1 MIDDHEPLVI
11 EDFNGYFNRGD
22 QESVPPDHFAE
33 AINIRYTESSFDT
46 RYGIDFYNS
55 SVSSAPDNVLRV
67 HNYTMQNQQSQLIL
81 RTGGHIDH
89 VVSPAVIHTDILVIA
104 AMTDF
109 NVVSFAGRAYI
120 TPFFTDSDGYEKGL
134 QNNFVYVYKGAGVV
148 ARKAAGNPPT
158 GSITISN
165 NGAGTGTDAGLH
177 LFGVVFESDTGWL
190 SAPAAFNQF
199 TTIANTN
206 LDFST
211 IPVSAQT
218 HITKRHIVATKRI
231 LNFNGDLD
239 GYQYFFI
246 PNATINDNTTT
257 TLANIAFFDLDLL
270 DDASHLID
278 QFAEIPAGVGLTT
291 YHGRLVLTTT
301 FTDISVAY
309 ASAPGEPESID
320 QVDGVMIVPLDGK
333 PLTNCQEYRDILYL
347 FKITKTVGYS
357 DNQDVPSTWVPFNV
371 DEAIGAPVHGVGV
384 VLDSGGVGIDYLL
397 IADYSGIMLFNGSY
411 GDPEISFKIRNFWFE
426 LDRTLFRGI
435 ELINDTVSKMVYCVL
450 PNNTLLIGDYN
461 NGRDAKN
468 IRWAK
473 WTFDIP
479 ITTIELV
486 NTSTLMLG
494 ATVNA
499 SSQSGLYVVVPTKTN
514 DTLYNTSN
522 ATVSVKIPN
531 PTIKT
536 AYTEVSQDES
546 IMHFNIIRIRV
557 TGSGNLLPTLFSL
570 DDIISS
576 VLTPLVMSTTSDRH
590 LTRKCNFQT
599 DKVAIQL
606 QTTVINEV
614 FHINRIILFAS
625 EVFAEYPQ

>member
-11 EDFNGYFNRGD
+11 EEFNGFFDRGD
-22 QESVPPDHFAE
+22 NEAVPPDHFIS
-33 AINIRYTESSFDT
+33 AINIKYSESRFDT
-46 RYGIDFYNS
+46 RFGIDVYNS
-55 SVSSAPDNVLRV
+55 PVSIAPDNVLRV

-89 VVSPAVIHTDILVIA
+89 VVSSTVIHTDILVIA

-109 NVVSFAGRAYI
+109 NVVSIAGRAYI
-120 TPFFTDSDGYEKGL
+120 TPFFTDTDGYEKGL
-134 QNNFVYVYKGAGVV
+134 QNNFLYVYKGDGTA
-148 ARKAAGNPPT
+148 ARKAAGDPPSGT
-158 GSITISN
+158 ITVSDD
-165 NGAGTGTDAGLH
+165 GAGNGTDAGLH

-190 SAPAAFNQF
+190 SAPAAFASH

-211 IPVSAQT
+211 IPVSAQS

-246 PNATINDNTTT
+246 PDATINDNVTT
-257 TLANIAFFDLDLL
+257 TLANISFFDLDLL
-270 DDASHLID
+270 DDASHLLD
-278 QFAEIPAGVGLTT
+278 QFTEIPAGVGLTT

-309 ASAPGEPESID
+309 ASAPGEPEAID

-357 DNQDVPSTWVPFNV
+357 DNEDVPSTWKPFDV
-371 DEAIGAPVHGVGV
+371 DEAVGAPVHGVAT
-384 VLDSGGVGIDYLL
+384 VLDSGGVGVDYLL
-397 IADYSGIMLFNGSY
+397 IGDYSGIMLFNGSY
-411 GDPEISFKIRNFWFE
+411 GEPELSYKIRNFWFD
-426 LDRTLFRGI
+426 LDRTQFREI
-435 ELINDTVSKMVYCVL
+435 ELVNDSVSKIVYCVL
-450 PNNTLLIGDYN
+450 PDNTLLIGDYN
-461 NGRDAKN
+461 NGRNAKD
-468 IRWAK
+468 IRWAI

-499 SSQSGLYVVVPTKTN
+499 SSQSGLYKVVVNKTN

-522 ATVSVKIPN
+522 VTANVKIPN
-531 PTIKT
+531 PT
-536 AYTEVSQDES
+536 ARSGYSAVSEDEA
-546 IMHFNIIRIRV
+546 IIHINMIRV
-557 TGSGNLLPTLFSL
+557 RAFGTGNLRPTLFSL
-570 DDIISS
+570 DDVLSS
-576 VLTPLVMSTTSDRH
+576 VLVPLPMASTTERH
-590 LTRKCNFQT
+590 LTRKANFQT
-599 DKVAIQL
+599 DRVSLQL
-606 QTTVINEV
+606 QTTAIDEV
-614 FHINRIILFAS
+614 MHINRIIMFAS